1 MNWPVSTSRLIRRLV
16 WSLLGMGIAVAIATL
31 PSLFPTVAIP
41 PAHINIKAERSPHL
55 RTANTVNQT
64 ISQTTSQTTVDDNLV
79 IGRNAYNSGEFM
91 EAIERWEI
99 AYQEA
104 VQAGNIARQVM
115 SLNGLSNA
123 HQVLNHWDQA
133 KQANVQSRALL
144 DQLAEVDPI
153 LWGQTLNTY
162 ASLLLNQSGQ
172 AEAALSTWQQA
183 AAYYEQAGDRVGQL
197 GCEINQAEALKH
209 LGFYRRARQQ
219 LERVNQ
225 QLITMPDSEIKV
237 AGLHSLGKTLQL
249 IGHPKDSYNALS
261 EGLAVAR
268 RINANTEVSALQLS
282 IGTLSAA
289 INDSPD
295 TALAYF
301 QAAEESALTPLDQ
314 LQARLNQLAIYIDT
328 EQVSLATDLTFSVY
342 QQLQTLPPSRTMVYG
357 VVNFAHNLTR
367 LSPDHSLLSQVDIN
381 QLLSQSVNAAKS
393 LHDSRAQSYALQQMG
408 QLYSQTQQWSEA
420 IALTQKS
427 LNLAERIHSP
437 DVISQ
442 AAWQLGKLYNQV
454 HQRHKAIEAYTQA
467 VDALKSLRGDLVAIN
482 QDVQFSYQEQIE
494 PVYRELV
501 ALLLAEKSQASL
513 EQARTV
519 LEALQVAELDNF
531 FQEACLDIQTNQID
545 QIDPNATVIYAIM
558 LSDRLAT
565 IYSKADQP
573 LQVYETSINDTD
585 LNQTLRSLLANLH
598 LSSDRN
604 ERLRYSQQLY
614 DWIIRPAENAQILNA
629 DSAFSFRSGWIVA
642 QYSHG
647 CSS

>member
-31 PSLFPTVAIP
+31 PNLFPTLAIP
-41 PAHINIKAERSPHL
+41 SAHINITAERSPHL
-55 RTANTVNQT
+55 RTSNTV
-64 ISQTTSQTTVDDNLV
+64 SQSALDDNLT
-79 IGRNAYNSGEFM
+79 IGRNAYNSGEFTV
-91 EAIERWEI
+91 AIERWTT

-104 VQAGNIARQVM
+104 AQEGNIARQVM

-123 HQVLNHWDQA
+123 YQVLNYWDQA
-133 KQANVQSRALL
+133 RHANDQSRALL
-144 DQLAEVDPI
+144 EQLPEAEPM

-162 ASLLLNQSGQ
+162 AGLLLNQSGQ
-172 AEAALSTWQQA
+172 AQAALSTWQQA
-183 AAYYEQAGDRVGQL
+183 ATYYEQAGDSVGQL

-219 LERVNQ
+219 LEIVNQ

-249 IGHPKDSYNALS
+249 IGHPKDSYNALA

-314 LQARLNQLAIYIDT
+314 LQARLNQLTIYIDT
-328 EQVSLATDLTFSVY
+328 EQFSSATDLTLGLY
-342 QQLQTLPPSRTMVYG
+342 QQLQQLPPSRKMVYG
-357 VVNFAHNLTR
+357 VVNFTHNLTR
-367 LSPDHSLLSQVDIN
+367 LPSDHNPLSQIDIN
-381 QLLSQSVNAAKS
+381 KLLSQSVNAAET

-408 QLYSQTQQWSEA
+408 QLYSQNKQWSDA

-437 DVISQ
+437 DVLSQ
-442 AAWQLGKLYNQV
+442 SAWQLGKLYNQV
-454 HQRHKAIEAYTQA
+454 HQRHKAIDAYTQA

-482 QDVQFSYQEQIE
+482 QDVQFPIGNKLNPSIE
-494 PVYRELV
+494 
-501 ALLLAEKSQASL
+501 S
-513 EQARTV
+513 
-519 LEALQVAELDNF
+519 
-531 FQEACLDIQTNQID
+531 
-545 QIDPNATVIYAIM
+545 
-558 LSDRLAT
+558 
-565 IYSKADQP
+565 
-573 LQVYETSINDTD
+573 
-585 LNQTLRSLLANLH
+585 
-598 LSSDRN
+598 
-604 ERLRYSQQLY
+604 
-614 DWIIRPAENAQILNA
+614 
-629 DSAFSFRSGWIVA
+629 
-642 QYSHG
+642 
-647 CSS
+647 